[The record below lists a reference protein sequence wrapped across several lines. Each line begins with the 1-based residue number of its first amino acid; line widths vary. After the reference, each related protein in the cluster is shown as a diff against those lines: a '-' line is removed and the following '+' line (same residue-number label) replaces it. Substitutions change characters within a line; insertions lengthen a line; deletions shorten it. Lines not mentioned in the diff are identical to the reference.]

1 MSGPEHET
9 REALRDEAVAWLV
22 RVQSD
27 TATAEDWSALTDWL
41 EGSDARVA
49 AFEDAELILADLE
62 MRKAEIAQA
71 FSPPEPNVV
80 NFPRRAP
87 ARPSRRA
94 WAGAAIAA
102 SLALMVGGP
111 ALWNASQG
119 ELTIYETRPGEVRQI
134 ALADGSRV
142 TLDGGSKLSV
152 RLGWRERR
160 VEMGLAQASFDVAK
174 DASRPFV
181 IGVGDQRVRVV
192 GTEFNIRN
200 DANSVRVTVRRGI
213 VEVAPRKKTDVAPIR
228 LTVGQEL
235 RHTRGAST
243 SSVRRVEPAGA
254 FAWSQGQLIADNE
267 TLGDIVADLNR
278 RFSTPIRLAPGL
290 ANKRFSGVL
299 ALDDQDA
306 VIGLLAS
313 HAGVSA
319 HRVDGEI
326 VLR

>member
-41 EGSDARVA
+41 EGSQTRVA
-49 AFEDAELILADLE
+49 AFEDAELILADLDA
-62 MRKAEIAQA
+62 RKAEVANALPQTA
-71 FSPPEPNVV
+71 PNVV
-80 NFPRRAP
+80 SFPKRAP

-102 SLALMVGGP
+102 SLAVMVGGP
-111 ALWNASQG
+111 ALWKASQG
-119 ELTIYETRPGEVRQI
+119 ELTTYETQPGEVRQI

-142 TLDGGSKLSV
+142 TLDGGSTLSV

-200 DANSVRVTVRRGI
+200 DAKSVRVTVRRGI
-213 VEVAPRKKTDVAPIR
+213 VEVAQRKATDAQPIR
-228 LTVGQEL
+228 LTVGEEL
-235 RHTRGAST
+235 RHVQGAAT
-243 SSVRRVEPAGA
+243 SSVKRVDPNGA
-254 FAWSQGQLIADNE
+254 FAWGQRQIIADNE
-267 TLGDIVADLNR
+267 TLSDIVADLNR
-278 RFSTPIRLAPGL
+278 RFPTPIRLAPSL

-299 ALDDQDA
+299 ALDDQDTI
-306 VIGLLAS
+306 VKLLAGY
-313 HAGVSA
+313 AGVEA
-319 HRVDGEI
+319 HRANGEI